1 MNNTALI
8 EFSKTYKK
16 MKKNNKDLSK
26 IDDILDS
33 LNTYLQSKQ
42 DDNLINK
49 VSRNTYI
56 ENKLQETLC
65 IASIYY
71 GMEYDL
77 SNSNHSLSSSSSENA
92 YTGSD
97 NLG

>member
-1 MNNTALI
+1 MNTTALI

-16 MKKNNKDLSK
+16 MKKNNTDLSK

-33 LNTYLQSKQ
+33 LNTYLQTKQ
-42 DDNLINK
+42 DKNTFNI
-49 VSRNTYI
+49 SRNTYI

-77 SNSNHSLSSSSSENA
+77 GNLNHSLSSSSSENA

>member
-1 MNNTALI
+1 MDYTALN
-8 EFSKTYKK
+8 EFSKIYKK

-26 IDDILDS
+26 IDDILDG
-33 LNTYLQSKQ
+33 LNTYLQTKEKN
-42 DDNLINK
+42 DLTLN

-77 SNSNHSLSSSSSENA
+77 YNLNHSLSSSSSENA

-97 NLG
+97 CLG